1 MIRTSETTA
10 AIMPALVAAQLAIG
24 GGVAKNKKV
33 DAGARRYRY
42 ADLGAVIDAAG
53 DAMGG
58 AGLAW
63 ISSIGERGVVVRLCH
78 SSGEWIECDT
88 GISVESARDAQAVGS
103 ALTYGRRYGLMAL
116 LGLAAED
123 DDGQAATRPAPPKAP
138 PPPKPRAV
146 DEPAGMMPHHRE
158 VASAIEKAKAAGLS
172 SQDVRDLLAS
182 CGFERLSEIGVSQA
196 ATVVDELC
204 AAVERAG
211 AA

>member
-10 AIMPALVAAQLAIG
+10 AILPALVAAQLAIG

-53 DAMGG
+53 DAMGA

-88 GISVESARDAQAVGS
+88 GISVEGARDAQAVGS

-123 DDGQAATRPAPPKAP
+123 DDGQAATRPPQRQPEAPKAVAAP
-138 PPPKPRAV
+138 AV
-146 DEPAGMMPHHRE
+146 APHHQAVINACE
-158 VASAIEKAKAAGLS
+158 AAVARGLTRA
-172 SQDVRDLLAS
+172 DVRDFLGS
-182 CGFERLSEIGVSQA
+182 CGFERVSEIGRDQA
-196 ATVVDELC
+196 ATVIADLE
-204 AAVERAG
+204 AAVARQG